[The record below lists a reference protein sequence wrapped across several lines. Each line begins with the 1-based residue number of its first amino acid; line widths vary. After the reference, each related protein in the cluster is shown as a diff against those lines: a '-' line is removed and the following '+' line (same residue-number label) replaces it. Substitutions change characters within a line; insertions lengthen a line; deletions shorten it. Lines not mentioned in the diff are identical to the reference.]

1 MFELPQDNIDCII
14 IGAASA
20 GLTAAL
26 YLARQS
32 ANTLVISK
40 DIGGQALLTDD
51 IENYPGFT
59 QISGFELMNKFQQ
72 QASAYGAKFV
82 YDEVVEVKKLDSGK
96 FSVRTRGEEYI
107 SMALILAFGKT
118 PRNLDVEGEET
129 FRGRGVSYCAVCDGP
144 LYKKKTIALVGIGDH
159 ALHAAVYL
167 SGIASKLYVVYKG
180 SRINEEDELY
190 QQLKDKENIE
200 FLVNYSVEKIEGEMT
215 VKKVSVKSN
224 AKDKPDTRELQ
235 VDGLFIE
242 MGYVARTDFV
252 KDLVELNKNN
262 EIVIDK
268 LGLTSEEGVFA
279 AGDVTDIPYKQAV
292 ISAGQGSTAAL
303 SAYNYIQKK
312 LGKTA
317 VKSDWKSVK
326 VESTESKRLV
336 L

>member
-1 MFELPQDNIDCII
+1 MNVPQENYDCIV

-32 ANTLVISK
+32 AKTLVISK

-51 IENYPGFT
+51 IENYPGFS

-72 QASAYGAKFV
+72 QAASYGAKFI
-82 YDEVVEVKKLDSGK
+82 YDEVTEVAKLDGGI
-96 FSVRTRGEEYI
+96 FSVKIRSREFT
-107 SMALILAFGKT
+107 STSLILAFGKT
-118 PRNLDVEGEET
+118 PRNLDVPGEET

-144 LYKKKTIALVGIGDH
+144 LYKKQTIAVVGIGEH
-159 ALHAAVYL
+159 VMQAAVYL
-167 SGIASKLYVVYKG
+167 SSLASKLYVVYRG
-180 SRINEEDELY
+180 SRINEDDELY
-190 QQLKDKENIE
+190 QQLREKENVE

-215 VKKVSVKSN
+215 VRTVSIKSN
-224 AKDKPDTRELQ
+224 AKDSQDARDLQ

-252 KDLVELNKNN
+252 KDLVELTKNR
-262 EIVIDK
+262 EIITDK
-268 LGLTSEEGVFA
+268 LGLTSQEGVFA

-292 ISAGQGSTAAL
+292 ISAGQGSAAAL

-312 LGKTA
+312 LGRTA

-326 VESTESKRLV
+326 VETKPTP
-336 L
+336 

>member
-1 MFELPQDNIDCII
+1 MLDLPQEKYDSII

-51 IENYPGFT
+51 IENYPGFS

-82 YDEVVEVKKLDSGK
+82 YDEVVEVKKLDDGN
-96 FSVRTRGEEYI
+96 FSVKTRGEEYI
-107 SMALILAFGKT
+107 STSLILAFGKT
-118 PRNLDVEGEET
+118 PRNLDVPGEEQY
-129 FRGRGVSYCAVCDGP
+129 RGRGVSYCAVCDGP
-144 LYKKKTIALVGIGDH
+144 LYKKKTIALAGIGDH
-159 ALHAAVYL
+159 VLQAAVYL
-167 SGIASKLYVVYKG
+167 SGIVSKLYVVYKG
-180 SRINEEDELY
+180 SRINEDDELY
-190 QQLKDKENIE
+190 QQLKGKENIE
-200 FLVNYSVEKIEGEMT
+200 FLVNYSVEKVDGDMT

-224 AKDKPDTRELQ
+224 AKDNPDTKELQ
-235 VDGLFIE
+235 TDGLFIE

-252 KDLVELNKNN
+252 RDLVEINKNN
-262 EIVIDK
+262 EIITDK
-268 LGLTSEEGVFA
+268 LGLTSQEGVFA

-326 VESTESKRLV
+326 VDSNKQLI

>member
-1 MFELPQDNIDCII
+1 MPQDKYDCII

-32 ANTLVISK
+32 AETLVISK

-72 QASAYGAKFV
+72 QAAAYGAKFV
-82 YDEVVEVKKLDSGK
+82 YDEVTEARKLEDGS
-96 FSVRTRGEEYI
+96 FSVKVRDQEYR
-107 SMALILAFGKT
+107 STALILAFGKT
-118 PRNLDVEGEET
+118 PRNLDVPGEEM

-144 LYKKKTIALVGIGDH
+144 LYKKMPIAVVGIGDH
-159 ALHAAVYL
+159 VMQAAVYL
-167 SGIASKLYVVYKG
+167 SGLASKLYVVYKG
-180 SRINEEDELY
+180 SRINPDDELY
-190 QQLKDKENIE
+190 QQLMEKENVE

-215 VKKVSVKSN
+215 VKTVSVKGNS
-224 AKDKPDTRELQ
+224 KDNPESRDLE
-235 VDGLFIE
+235 VEGLFIE

-252 KDLVELNKNN
+252 KDLVELTKNN
-262 EIVIDK
+262 EIITDK
-268 LGLTSEEGVFA
+268 LGHTSQEGVFA

-292 ISAGQGSTAAL
+292 ISAGQGSAAAL

-326 VESTESKRLV
+326 VEQKTTQ
-336 L
+336 

>member
-1 MFELPQDNIDCII
+1 MPQDNYDCII

-32 ANTLVISK
+32 ARTLVISK

-51 IENYPGFT
+51 IENYPGFN

-72 QASAYGAKFV
+72 QAESYGAKFV
-82 YDEVVEVKKLDSGK
+82 YDEVTEVRKLEQGN
-96 FSVRTRGEEYI
+96 FSVKTRSQEYI
-107 SMALILAFGKT
+107 STALILAFGKT
-118 PRNLDVEGEET
+118 PRNLDVPGEET

-144 LYKKKTIALVGIGDH
+144 LYKKMPIAVVGIGEH
-159 ALHAAVYL
+159 VMQAAVYL
-167 SGIASKLYVVYKG
+167 SGLASKLYVVYKG
-180 SRINEEDELY
+180 SRINQDDELY
-190 QQLKDKENIE
+190 EQLKNKDNVE
-200 FLVNYSVEKIEGEMT
+200 FLVNYSVEKIEGEMAVT
-215 VKKVSVKSN
+215 TIFTRSN
-224 AKDKPDTRELQ
+224 AKDSQDTRELK
-235 VDGLFIE
+235 VEGLFIE

-252 KDLVELNKNN
+252 KDLVELTKNN
-262 EIVIDK
+262 EIITDK
-268 LGLTSEEGVFA
+268 LGFTSQEGVFA

-292 ISAGQGSTAAL
+292 ISAGQGSAAAL

-326 VESTESKRLV
+326 VEPKPTP
-336 L
+336 

>member
-1 MFELPQDNIDCII
+1 MLELPQDNYDCIV

-32 ANTLVISK
+32 ASTLVISK

-72 QASAYGAKFV
+72 QAASYGAKFV
-82 YDEVVEVKKLDSGK
+82 YDEVTEVSKLQNGN
-96 FSVRTRGEEYI
+96 FSVKTRNQEYI
-107 SMALILAFGKT
+107 STALILAFGKT
-118 PRNLDVEGEET
+118 PRNLDVPGEET

-144 LYKKKTIALVGIGDH
+144 LYKKVPIAVVGIGEH
-159 ALHAAVYL
+159 VLQAAVYL
-167 SGIASKLYVVYKG
+167 SGLASKLYVVYKG
-180 SRINEEDELY
+180 SRISQDDELY
-190 QQLKDKENIE
+190 QQLREKENVE
-200 FLVNYSVEKIEGEMT
+200 FLINYSVEKIEGEMT
-215 VKKVSVKSN
+215 VNTVSIKSN
-224 AKDKPDTRELQ
+224 AKENPDSRDLKVE
-235 VDGLFIE
+235 GLFVE

-252 KDLVELNKNN
+252 KGLVELTKNN
-262 EIVIDK
+262 EIITDK
-268 LGLTSEEGVFA
+268 LGLTSQEGVFA
-279 AGDVTDIPYKQAV
+279 AGDVTDIPFKQAV
-292 ISAGQGSTAAL
+292 ISAGQGSSAAL

-326 VESTESKRLV
+326 VEAKPPQ
-336 L
+336 

>member
-1 MFELPQDNIDCII
+1 MPQDNYDCIV

-32 ANTLVISK
+32 ASTLVISK

-72 QASAYGAKFV
+72 QAASYGAKFV
-82 YDEVVEVKKLDSGK
+82 YDEVTEVSKLQNGN
-96 FSVRTRGEEYI
+96 FSVKTRNQEYI
-107 SMALILAFGKT
+107 STALILAFGKT
-118 PRNLDVEGEET
+118 PRNLDVPGEET

-144 LYKKKTIALVGIGDH
+144 LYKKVPIAVVGIGEH
-159 ALHAAVYL
+159 VLQAAVYL
-167 SGIASKLYVVYKG
+167 SGLASKLYVVYKG
-180 SRINEEDELY
+180 SRISQDDELY
-190 QQLKDKENIE
+190 QQLREKENVE
-200 FLVNYSVEKIEGEMT
+200 FLINYSVEKIEGEMT
-215 VKKVSVKSN
+215 VNTVSIKSN
-224 AKDKPDTRELQ
+224 AKENPDSRDLKVE
-235 VDGLFIE
+235 GLFVE

-252 KDLVELNKNN
+252 KGLVELTKNN
-262 EIVIDK
+262 EIITDK
-268 LGLTSEEGVFA
+268 LGLTSQEGVFA
-279 AGDVTDIPYKQAV
+279 AGDVTDIPFKQAV
-292 ISAGQGSTAAL
+292 ISAGQGSSAAL

-326 VESTESKRLV
+326 VEAKPPQ
-336 L
+336 